1 MFLSRAAAAPLIA
14 IVAAATTPAPRLVAA
29 DGVWAAFTA
38 PGTCQAM
45 SAALLPARKGEPQA
59 RVTVAFDTRRG
70 GRRGEVS
77 VLLNRPARADSS
89 VMLTIKDAPFLLVG
103 RGDRAWSRG
112 RAQEAAIIAAMRG
125 GGAMRVEA
133 RDQRGGRIVD
143 RYDLR
148 GAATAIDAAA
158 ACSVS
163 LEKR

>member
-1 MFLSRAAAAPLIA
+1 
-14 IVAAATTPAPRLVAA
+14 
-29 DGVWAAFTA
+29 
-38 PGTCQAM
+38 M

-59 RVTVAFDTRRG
+59 RDTVAFDTPRG

-125 GGAMRVEA
+125 GGGMRVEA